1 MQKELRLRLDELWN
15 DPASQYALAGA
26 SPSTIGAYILSEMPT
41 SIFECDW
48 DAQRTLVGIASSIG
62 EVEERARVL
71 NLLLLMPG
79 HQLHQEVAFEIQ
91 RTRSP
96 SSVPFIRQ
104 RLEAGFADLD
114 YTGSEPRTIAKWF
127 SHALAKIGTP
137 DAIAVIEEFS
147 RSADVG
153 IASEMSYRLD
163 RLAGRE

>member
-1 MQKELRLRLDELWN
+1 MQSALRLLLDELWN
-15 DPASQYALAGA
+15 DPASQYALVGA
-26 SPSTIGAYILSEMPT
+26 SSATIGAFILNEMPT
-41 SIFECDW
+41 AIIECDG
-48 DAQRTLVGIASSIG
+48 DAQRTLVGIASSIS

-79 HQLHQEVAFEIQ
+79 HRSHQEVTFEIQ

-104 RLEAGFADLD
+104 RLQAGFADLD
-114 YTGSEPRTIAKWF
+114 YTCSEPQTIAKWF

-153 IASEMSYRLD
+153 VASEMRYRLD
-163 RLAGRE
+163 RLSGRK